1 MGRYSRT
8 LRMKILKSVFL
19 TVALPAFALMISFY
33 VAWNFYVRGKIVK
46 DLALSTTAI
55 SRSLD
60 SDLGAY
66 DALLRRLGS
75 EKGLV
80 QAFSAG
86 GKGQDLS
93 ETMRSIYEVM
103 GNMRVSAVVRGVGA
117 DGRLLF
123 STMGRPPDE
132 GEEAFEPEW
141 GIYELMGR
149 SPSSVVGYRR
159 SLSYGKMARTDYSLG
174 KAVVGPDGLAVGYL
188 IADLSLQGSKALSLG
203 RGDGVTA
210 RFVLTDKFDRVVT
223 SYDGSSLKA
232 FDRFSIRG
240 TEGETGIGGG
250 RHAFA
255 RREVGIHGLAVYG
268 LASIEFILSSF
279 RFGLYTIGVI
289 LLLFTAVFAVVLARS
304 VRRMTR
310 PMYDILSTMGKV
322 SQGDFGARLDVISGD
337 EFEEIAVRLNALIVE
352 MESTVKRLMEGIAQA
367 KAAEMKQLQAQFNPH
382 FLYNTID
389 TAKWMMKMG
398 ETDKASMMLTNMA
411 KVLRYSVH
419 DRPAESTVALREDIQ
434 AIKTYLEI
442 HQLSLGE
449 RLSIEYDIDQEALSC
464 RVPKL
469 LIQPLV
475 ENALV
480 HGIGATGS
488 GRLSI
493 SVKAQGEKVT
503 FSVADS
509 GTGFASDPADLFRTD
524 SAGEDAG
531 MGIGLVLR
539 RARLQYGD
547 GFSFDVRSGAGEG
560 STVVLTIP
568 RETQAD

>member
-1 MGRYSRT
+1 
-8 LRMKILKSVFL
+8 MKILKSVFL
-19 TVALPAFALMISFY
+19 TVALPSFALMISFY
-33 VAWNFYVRGKIVK
+33 VAWNFYVRGRIVK
-46 DLALSTTAI
+46 DLARSTTAI
-55 SRSLD
+55 AGSIG
-60 SDLGAY
+60 SDLGVY
-66 DALLRRLGS
+66 DGMLRRLSS

-80 QAFSAG
+80 RVFSEG
-86 GKGQDLS
+86 GDRADLS
-93 ETMRSIYEVM
+93 ATMRAIYAVM
-103 GNMRVSAVVRGVGA
+103 GDRKVTAVVRGIRA
-117 DGRLLF
+117 DGQVLF
-123 STMGRPPDE
+123 STLDRRPEDDD
-132 GEEAFEPEW
+132 EAFDPQW
-141 GIYELMGR
+141 GLYGLMER
-149 SPSSVVGYRR
+149 RPASVVGYRR
-159 SLSYGKMARTDYSLG
+159 SMGYGKMARTDYSLG
-174 KAVVGPDGLAVGYL
+174 KAVVGPDGLIVGYL
-188 IADLSLQGSKALSLG
+188 IADLALQESKDLSLAS
-203 RGDGVTA
+203 GDGVTA
-210 RFVLTDKFDRVVT
+210 RFILTDEFDRVVA

-232 FDRFSIRG
+232 FDRFAIRG
-240 TEGETGIGGG
+240 AEGETGIEGS

-255 RREVGIHGLAVYG
+255 RRNVGLHGLAVYG

-289 LLLFTAVFAVVLARS
+289 ILLFTAVFAIVLARS

-411 KVLRYSVH
+411 KVLRYSIH
-419 DRPAESTVALREDIQ
+419 DRLPESTVALREDIQ

-442 HQLSLGE
+442 HKLSLGD
-449 RLSIEYDIDQEALSC
+449 RLSIEYDIDKEALSC

-493 SVKAQGEKVT
+493 SVKAQGAKVM

-509 GTGFASDPADLFRTD
+509 GAGFAADPEALFR
-524 SAGEDAG
+524 AEAVGEEGG
-531 MGIGLVLR
+531 MGISLVLR

-547 GFSFDVRSGAGEG
+547 DFSFDVRSGPGQG
-560 STVVLTIP
+560 SVVVLTIP
-568 RETQAD
+568 KETQAD

>member
-33 VAWNFYVRGKIVK
+33 VAWNFYVRGRIVK
-46 DLALSTTAI
+46 DLARSTAAI
-55 SRSLD
+55 AGSIG

-66 DALLRRLGS
+66 DGMLRRLGS
-75 EKGLV
+75 EEGLV
-80 QAFSAG
+80 RALSKKVGQA
-86 GKGQDLS
+86 DLAA
-93 ETMRSIYEVM
+93 TMRAIYAVM
-103 GNMRVSAVVRGVGA
+103 GDRKVTAVVRGIGA
-117 DGRLLF
+117 DGTVLF
-123 STMGRPPDE
+123 STLDRRPDDDE
-132 GEEAFEPEW
+132 SFDPHW
-141 GIYELMGR
+141 GLYGLMGAR
-149 SPSSVVGYRR
+149 PASVVGYQR
-159 SLSYGKMARTDYSLG
+159 SMGYGKLARTDYSLG
-174 KAVVGPDGLAVGYL
+174 KAVLGPDGFVVGYL
-188 IADLSLQGSKALSLG
+188 IADLSLQESKDLSLES
-203 RGDGVTA
+203 GDGVTA
-210 RFVLTDKFDRVVT
+210 RFILTNEFDRVVA

-240 TEGETGIGGG
+240 AEGETGIEGS

-255 RREVGIHGLAVYG
+255 RRDVGLHGLAVYG
-268 LASIEFILSSF
+268 LASIEFIISSF

-289 LLLFTAVFAVVLARS
+289 IALFTAVFAIVLARS

-411 KVLRYSVH
+411 KVLRYSIH

-442 HQLSLGE
+442 HQLSLGD
-449 RLSIEYDIDQEALSC
+449 RLSIEYDIDKEALSC

-480 HGIGATGS
+480 HGIGATGR

-509 GTGFASDPADLFRTD
+509 GTGFAVDPATLFRTE

-547 GFSFDVRSGAGEG
+547 DFSFDVRSGAGGG
-560 STVVLTIP
+560 SVVVLTIP
-568 RETQAD
+568 RETQDE